1 MLHKMLHGM
10 WQDMGLPYRFS
21 EGGDSPHPP
30 QAEVHDANMTN
41 RCKIYEFTKYITDQY
56 IVL

>member
-1 MLHKMLHGM
+1 MLHKMLKDL
-10 WQDMGLPYRFS
+10 WYDMGLPYRFS